1 MSRVATKYDDAV
13 TALYR
18 APFDAFVAERKRL
31 SAELAPKD
39 GAGAVRLSKITRP
52 PISAWAV
59 NQLYWQDKKTFS
71 ELFKTA
77 EKLRDPEPSAE
88 ETAAHRDV
96 ISTLRN
102 HAATLLSGA
111 GKSATEST
119 LRRVTTTLSALAAT
133 GGFDPDPPGA
143 LKGDRDPP
151 GFNVTGLSPASV
163 KTRKPEKARAKAK
176 PAKTKGEARA
186 AESPSGDFAASRKA
200 KAEAVAERRRVER
213 EEKQRRV
220 ERERLERKLRIA
232 KGVFEARK
240 EDISRLKQELEE
252 AEDAIDGARGV
263 VREIEKELAKL

>member
-13 TALYR
+13 AALYR
-18 APFDAFVAERKRL
+18 APFDTFVAERKRL

-39 GAGAVRLSKITRP
+39 SAGAVRLSKITRP

-59 NQLYWQDKKTFS
+59 NQLYWQEKKTFT

-77 EKLRDPEPSAE
+77 ERLRDPEPSAE
-88 ETAAHRDV
+88 EATAHRDV

-102 HAATLLSGA
+102 HAATLLTEA

-151 GFNVTGLSPASV
+151 GFNVTGFSPARIG
-163 KTRKPEKARAKAK
+163 KAKPEKTRTKAKA
-176 PAKTKGEARA
+176 AETKREARA
-186 AESPSGDFAASRKA
+186 AERKA

-213 EEKQRRV
+213 EEKHRRA

-232 KGVFEARK
+232 RGVFEARK
-240 EDISRLKQELEE
+240 EDAARLKEELEE
-252 AEDAIDGARGV
+252 AKDAIEGAREV
-263 VREIEKELAKL
+263 VRDIEKELTKL

>member
-59 NQLYWQDKKTFS
+59 NQLYWQDKKTFV

-77 EKLRDPEPSAE
+77 ERLRDPDPSAE

-102 HAATLLSGA
+102 HAATLLSDS

-151 GFNVTGLSPASV
+151 GFNVTGLSPGAV
-163 KTRKPEKARAKAK
+163 GKHKPEKTAAKAK
-176 PAKTKGEARA
+176 PAETKREARA
-186 AESPSGDFAASRKA
+186 AERKA

-213 EEKQRRV
+213 EAKQRRV

-240 EDISRLKQELEE
+240 EDVARLKQELEE
-252 AEDAIDGARGV
+252 AEDAIEGARGV
-263 VREIEKELAKL
+263 VRDIEKELTKL